1 MSNDSLLQHKGVL
14 QGLRFARVLVWLVY
28 AWFVLA
34 VIILTLAFFLQLFN
48 ASPAADFTQWIYR
61 SAERVLQP
69 FRGIFP
75 TAELGDQGSVVDFAV
90 VFAIIM
96 YGIFAMVV
104 HSLVAWLDA
113 RVNTGRSLQAGDRNP
128 PVPPPAASYT
138 APTPGVVPAA
148 PYPPTALY
156 PAVPPTDPGIPS

>member
-1 MSNDSLLQHKGVL
+1 MSDDSLLQHRGVL
-14 QGLRFARVLVWLVY
+14 RGLRFARVLVWLVY

-48 ASPAADFTQWIYR
+48 ASPTADFTQWIYR

-113 RVNTGRSLQAGDRNP
+113 RVATGRHLQAGDRYSSAPP
-128 PVPPPAASYT
+128 PVASPTPPA
-138 APTPGVVPAA
+138 PGVVPGAQ
-148 PYPPTALY
+148 YPPTAQY
-156 PAVPPTDPGIPS
+156 PAVPPTDPGILS